1 MIQHAQA
8 DLVTLKSAMLT
19 ITSSDEW
26 MLCTTFS
33 LMQQVVEKSLKAV
46 LDRVGLDPR
55 EGGHRITSLYN
66 NVKNHAPTALS
77 KESVDFLETY
87 AGEISSYAV
96 SGRYLYDVMFTFK
109 RAKELLPCVEK
120 VYTDCGAYLEKSN
133 NKNPLRQMK
142 LFLL

>member
-46 LDRVGLDPR
+46 LDRVGLTLVR
-55 EGGHRITSLYN
+55 
-66 NVKNHAPTALS
+66 
-77 KESVDFLETY
+77 
-87 AGEISSYAV
+87 AV
-96 SGRYLYDVMFTFK
+96 TV
-109 RAKELLPCVEK
+109 
-120 VYTDCGAYLEKSN
+120 
-133 NKNPLRQMK
+133 
-142 LFLL
+142 